1 MHLPGVDF
9 QPMVDAQSQLLL
21 EHSDLLRD
29 TRQRSEPSP
38 SVRSV
43 AALQRTVER
52 LSDDLLQLETLVD
65 SDIHSPEKSPTD
77 SVPPPAQLYVPP
89 SPEDSL
95 SDENEEYPP
104 PAEDATGIFT
114 ANGYCQPSGFSTP
127 VPTAV
132 YPDPPSPTPTAPD
145 APVQVRERAPSPPN
159 EADALLVSVSAQPV
173 ATLSILVQAHLKD
186 PQALSWTFTPVG
198 GSWQCAVELDL
209 RAFGSQLCLNHTGAP
224 SSSKKIAKTSAA
236 SLMIPLFRAYLLEM
250 PPPPL
255 VCRGCCEVLCPA
267 DAVTFTDCHPTALL
281 SSFESS
287 VVKLQCHHEP
297 RLIFTNSLSE
307 TEFSIGRLLC
317 LECDIVIGN
326 VQRIMPAGCPDPG
339 CASPVWINGVVRYP
353 DLFVLFAKTG
363 VGNKPI
369 PPKTLTN
376 QPVPAPAAPAT
387 IFGGDDEVPSE
398 AVHGP
403 DGDDDVDDDAPVPTP
418 NPLPASTVAAEAGPE
433 EPVKTVVARQ
443 PSATTP
449 TGDTRADLN
458 AHLSSGRSLATSGGA
473 VAHSDGCRAHNRVAA
488 TDAFFER
495 SFSLPPSSLNLR
507 VHAVP
512 GPTTPLRLS
521 HAEVRVSGRGT
532 FKHRLLLKSLGFKPK
547 WTQRGAS
554 TSKYGGF
561 WTQFVSV
568 ERATHIVHHLRKAHN
583 PVALTIGARRF
594 LDLPPSLLRWFLSE

>member
-1 MHLPGVDF
+1 
-9 QPMVDAQSQLLL
+9 
-21 EHSDLLRD
+21 
-29 TRQRSEPSP
+29 
-38 SVRSV
+38 
-43 AALQRTVER
+43 
-52 LSDDLLQLETLVD
+52 
-65 SDIHSPEKSPTD
+65 
-77 SVPPPAQLYVPP
+77 
-89 SPEDSL
+89 
-95 SDENEEYPP
+95 
-104 PAEDATGIFT
+104 
-114 ANGYCQPSGFSTP
+114 
-127 VPTAV
+127 
-132 YPDPPSPTPTAPD
+132 
-145 APVQVRERAPSPPN
+145 
-159 EADALLVSVSAQPV
+159 
-173 ATLSILVQAHLKD
+173 
-186 PQALSWTFTPVG
+186 
-198 GSWQCAVELDL
+198 
-209 RAFGSQLCLNHTGAP
+209 
-224 SSSKKIAKTSAA
+224 
-236 SLMIPLFRAYLLEM
+236 
-250 PPPPL
+250 
-255 VCRGCCEVLCPA
+255 
-267 DAVTFTDCHPTALL
+267 
-281 SSFESS
+281 
-287 VVKLQCHHEP
+287 
-297 RLIFTNSLSE
+297 
-307 TEFSIGRLLC
+307 
-317 LECDIVIGN
+317 
-326 VQRIMPAGCPDPG
+326 MPAGCPDPG

-418 NPLPASTVAAEAGPE
+418 NPLPASTVAAETGPE

-532 FKHRLLLKSLGFKPK
+532 F
-547 WTQRGAS
+547 
-554 TSKYGGF
+554 
-561 WTQFVSV
+561 
-568 ERATHIVHHLRKAHN
+568 
-583 PVALTIGARRF
+583 
-594 LDLPPSLLRWFLSE
+594 